1 MVRGGGFLVCLVKFS
16 RQHDILDE
24 RLQSRERGERIMKQ
38 LGSAQV
44 YVLALVLIGLTGLL
58 VTEPWIIRVAFLLI
72 ILVSGYTAWRLEV
85 SRMEEK
91 WLSTLKQQEQEDHL
105 KLIAVVNRLRH
116 DWMNDTQILFGYIQ
130 MKKFDNLRP
139 DMEKIKMTMQQESN
153 LSKLGIPS
161 FIAYLLQ
168 FRVQSKTLELNVE
181 VEQEINLGQ
190 LPIQHGLI
198 ERLVRQMVACIQEHT
213 AFEDGES
220 GTLSLEFDVQE
231 DGLLLD
237 FVYQGPYNREQLE
250 QSILARFSSKGSQ
263 YLLENDDWHEEEA
276 SVTLRLLFHI

>member
-1 MVRGGGFLVCLVKFS
+1 MR
-16 RQHDILDE
+16 R
-24 RLQSRERGERIMKQ
+24 

-44 YVLALVLIGLTGLL
+44 YLLALVLVGLTGMLIADSL
-58 VTEPWIIRVAFLLI
+58 VIRAAFLLI
-72 ILVSGYTAWRLEV
+72 ILISGYAAWRFEA
-85 SRMEEK
+85 SRTEEM
-91 WLSTLKQQEQEDHL
+91 WRSQLRQQEHESQI

-139 DMEKIKMTMQQESN
+139 YMEKIKMTMQQESN

-190 LPIQHGLI
+190 LPLDGGLI
-198 ERLVRQMVACIQEHT
+198 ERLVRQVVACVQEHT
-213 AFEDGES
+213 AFDDGES

-231 DGLLLD
+231 DSLLLD
-237 FVYQGPYNREQLE
+237 FVYQGLYNREQLE
-250 QSILARFSSKGSQ
+250 QSVKERFSSKGLQ
-263 YLLENDDWHEEEA
+263 YVLENDEWHEEEA
-276 SVTLRLLFHI
+276 GITLRLPFHT